1 MWNLPNPKGVLKD
14 VLTHVYFRQHHGS
27 GTADSA
33 FLSFHYILL
42 TLAVTMALNVV
53 ICDVVILKGIYR
65 KKQWTEKH
73 GV

>member
-1 MWNLPNPKGVLKD
+1 MYIFGNIMEVE
-14 VLTHVYFRQHHGS
+14 QQ
-27 GTADSA
+27 SA
-33 FLSFHYILL
+33 FLSFLFTYILL
-42 TLAVTMALNVV
+42 RLAVTMALNVV